1 MASIEGLNDP
11 VITWVYL
18 VLKTNELSISKIC
31 MIVSFTKENGY
42 RSTYDCL
49 SMRIVLPYQFYLSPF
64 HLTLTGLIFSCS
76 NREVKIL
83 SFSHL
88 MALRYSGY
96 TTYGIRATVKTLGP
110 NWAQNAAT
118 CFTLELHV
126 Y

>member
-49 SMRIVLPYQFYLSPF
+49 SMRTVLPYRIRLNM
-64 HLTLTGLIFSCS
+64 FSS
-76 NREVKIL
+76 DTNRVDSFVVAVK
-83 SFSHL
+83 
-88 MALRYSGY
+88 
-96 TTYGIRATVKTLGP
+96 
-110 NWAQNAAT
+110 
-118 CFTLELHV
+118 
-126 Y
+126 